1 MKGLEERL
9 RKLREARGLSQIE
22 LSNELKLADSIIA
35 TYELGKKE
43 PSLYHLT
50 LIADYFN
57 VSIDY
62 LLGRDE
68 EIYKKNLHKPL
79 DKLLETYSFYL
90 DGKPATKEEI
100 IDAIAFIKAKREI
113 RKEL

>member
-9 RKLREARGLSQIE
+9 RKLSEAHGLSQIE
-22 LSNELKLADSIIA
+22 LSNELKLADLIIA

-50 LIADYFN
+50 LLADYFN

-68 EIYKKNLHKPL
+68 EIYKKNLCKPL
-79 DKLLETYSFYL
+79 
-90 DGKPATKEEI
+90 
-100 IDAIAFIKAKREI
+100 
-113 RKEL
+113 